1 MTNNRTI
8 LITGVTGNQ
17 GGAVAQALQG
27 TGFHLRGLTRKP
39 DSERA
44 AALARQ
50 GVDIVKGD
58 LDDEATLRR
67 ALAGAWGVFGVQNAG
82 EAGVERE
89 EAQGKRLA
97 TLAREAGVEHYVYTS
112 VGSAHKRTG
121 VPHFDNK
128 WRIEETV
135 RGLRFPSH
143 VILRPVFFME
153 NLLAPFSLQGSTLA
167 WALGQGTKLQMIA
180 VDDIGW
186 FGARAFTDAAALNR
200 REIDLAGDVRTMPE
214 AAEILTEALGRPIAF
229 AQTPIEQVRQYSK
242 DMALMLRMVRARRLQ
257 RRHRWPGT
265 RVRPRAHE
273 APRLGTP
280 PRATKWALN
289 DSRRARMKAVRLLEY
304 GGQLVFNDVPTPT
317 IARDEILVKI
327 KSTAVNHLDLVEAS
341 GTARQILPIDL
352 PWIPG
357 HEFSGVV
364 EQIGSDVAACAPGDA
379 VFGTTTGMGAY
390 AEYLAVKAAAIARKP
405 SNLSFEEAASVPV
418 ASQTAWQGIFTH
430 GHLEKGQTILI
441 HGGAGAVGAYAVQL
455 ASHAGATVIATA
467 SGDDEAYLKSIG
479 ASRVIDY
486 REAQFEKVLREKVDV
501 VFDLIGGD
509 TQKRSFLVLKEGG
522 HLVSAT
528 QPVSQEETAR
538 HRVSGVMMRLAP
550 SGDVLGRIARL
561 LEEGTIRPDV
571 ATVYALQDAAQ
582 AWKDI
587 AGNLPGVHGMSPSG
601 PGAARR
607 RSHGKIVLRVA

>member
-1 MTNNRTI
+1 
-8 LITGVTGNQ
+8 
-17 GGAVAQALQG
+17 
-27 TGFHLRGLTRKP
+27 
-39 DSERA
+39 
-44 AALARQ
+44 
-50 GVDIVKGD
+50 
-58 LDDEATLRR
+58 
-67 ALAGAWGVFGVQNAG
+67 
-82 EAGVERE
+82 
-89 EAQGKRLA
+89 
-97 TLAREAGVEHYVYTS
+97 
-112 VGSAHKRTG
+112 
-121 VPHFDNK
+121 
-128 WRIEETV
+128 
-135 RGLRFPSH
+135 
-143 VILRPVFFME
+143 
-153 NLLAPFSLQGSTLA
+153 
-167 WALGQGTKLQMIA
+167 
-180 VDDIGW
+180 
-186 FGARAFTDAAALNR
+186 
-200 REIDLAGDVRTMPE
+200 
-214 AAEILTEALGRPIAF
+214 
-229 AQTPIEQVRQYSK
+229 
-242 DMALMLRMVRARRLQ
+242 
-257 RRHRWPGT
+257 
-265 RVRPRAHE
+265 
-273 APRLGTP
+273 
-280 PRATKWALN
+280 
-289 DSRRARMKAVRLLEY
+289 MKAVRLLEY

-317 IARDEILVKI
+317 IARDEILVKV

-379 VFGTTTGMGAY
+379 VFGTSGMGAY
-390 AEYLAVKAAAIARKP
+390 AEYLAVKPAAIARKP

-467 SGDDEAYLKSIG
+467 SGEDEAYLNSIG

-522 HLVSAT
+522 HLVAAT

-538 HRVSGVMMRLAP
+538 HRVSGAMMRLAP
-550 SGDVLGRIARL
+550 SADGLGRIARL

-587 AGNLPGVHGMSPSG
+587 SGNLSPSG